1 MYRFHTDSSYP
12 ELRNRNGRA
21 VVIMRTIT
29 EPEPG
34 FDAESLP
41 MHKIRFAD
49 GYVAECWPD
58 ELLKFTA
65 TGPAYRDTL

>member
-1 MYRFHTDSSYP
+1 MYRFNTTDSK
-12 ELRNRNGRA
+12 LQHRNGRA
-21 VVIMRTIT
+21 VTIQRTIT

-49 GYVAECWPD
+49 GYVTECWSD
-58 ELLKFTA
+58 ELAELAVTA
-65 TGPAYRDTL
+65 PAYRDTL

>member
-1 MYRFHTDSSYP
+1 MFRFNTDDSK
-12 ELRNRNGRA
+12 LKHRNGRA
-21 VVIMRTIT
+21 VTIERTIT

-49 GYVAECWPD
+49 GYATECWPD
-58 ELLKFTA
+58 ELVEFTA
-65 TGPAYRDTL
+65 TAPAYRDVL

>member
-1 MYRFHTDSSYP
+1 MYRFKTD
-12 ELRNRNGRA
+12 ETKLVHRNGRT
-21 VVIMRTIT
+21 VTIIRTIT

-49 GYVAECWPD
+49 GYVTECWSD
-58 ELLKFTA
+58 ELVEDTV
-65 TGPAYRDTL
+65 PVPEYRDTL